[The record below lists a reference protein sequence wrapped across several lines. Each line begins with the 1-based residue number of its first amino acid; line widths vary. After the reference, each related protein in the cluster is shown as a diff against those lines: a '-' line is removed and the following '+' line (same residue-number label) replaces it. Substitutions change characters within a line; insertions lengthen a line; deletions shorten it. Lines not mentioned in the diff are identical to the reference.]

1 MEHGGTVKNTILIL
15 RSYFIVLCC
24 AFCFEVVLFNNQK
37 FAVALPMSRLF
48 LRIDFSLL
56 SSDHICICVCVNM
69 FLRIRSMI
77 ARDRLRLGLG
87 GGADKITIRYVRQ
100 GG

>member
-24 AFCFEVVLFNNQK
+24 AFCFEVLFNNQK

-87 GGADKITIRYVRQ
+87 GVRIKSRFVT
-100 GG
+100 